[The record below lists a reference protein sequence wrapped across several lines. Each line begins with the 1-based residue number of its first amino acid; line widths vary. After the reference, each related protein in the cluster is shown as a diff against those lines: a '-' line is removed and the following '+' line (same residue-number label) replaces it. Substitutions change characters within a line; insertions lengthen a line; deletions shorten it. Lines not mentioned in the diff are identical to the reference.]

1 MNDAADVGLLATRHL
16 FYILHAIKTKN
27 QNNVSKQMILFLR
40 MNAHLW
46 LSGKDPNLD
55 SVVRQ
60 DRFNLNVLN
69 FILCFD

>member
-16 FYILHAIKTKN
+16 FYILHGIKTKN
-27 QNNVSKQMILFLR
+27 QNNMSKQMILFLR
-40 MNAHLW
+40 MLTCG
-46 LSGKDPNLD
+46 SQKDPNLD

-69 FILCFD
+69 FTLCFD